1 MKFGAHMSIAGG
13 VDKALIRGEKIGC
26 DTIQIFTKNASQW
39 RARELSKE
47 EVSRFK
53 TNQKETGIAPA
64 LAHDSYL
71 INIASPDDAAYE
83 KSLEALLVEMKRAEA
98 LSLPYLVIHP
108 GAHVGSGEENG
119 LKRIADGLNRL
130 HEQAEGFKVKILL
143 ETTAG
148 QGTTLGHCFEHF
160 TAILERVKSK
170 KRLGICFDTAH
181 AFASGYNIKTK
192 KGYAETMKIFNEVIG
207 TEKLLVFHINDSKK
221 PLGSR
226 VDRHEHIGK
235 GYIGKDGLKHL
246 LRDEQFTGHP
256 MILETPKQ
264 SDEEDMMNLKLLRE
278 IAGR

>member
-13 VDKALIRGEKIGC
+13 VDKALIHGAKIGC

-47 EVSRFK
+47 EISRFK
-53 TNQKETGIAPA
+53 ANQKETGISPVV
-64 LAHDSYL
+64 AHDSYL
-71 INIASPDDAAYE
+71 INIASPDDTAYE
-83 KSLEALLVEMKRAEA
+83 KSHEALLIEMKRAEA

-119 LKRIADGLNRL
+119 LKRIANGLNSL
-130 HEQAEGFKVKILL
+130 HEKTEGFKAKILL

-160 TAILERVKSK
+160 AAILEKVKSK
-170 KRLGICFDTAH
+170 KKLGICFDTAH

-192 KGYAETMKIFNEVIG
+192 KGYAETMKTFDGIIG
-207 TEKLLVFHINDSKK
+207 IEKIKVFHINDSKK

-235 GYIGKDGLKHL
+235 GFIGKDGFKHL
-246 LRDEQFTGHP
+246 LRDERFTGLP

-264 SDEEDMMNLKLLRE
+264 SDEEDMVNLKLLKE
-278 IAGR
+278 IAGK